1 MTKQNQNSTALLRYC
16 VGIDVSKDTFQVC
29 VSVID
34 INGKIT
40 IKASGK
46 VINKTTA
53 FDSFLTWTA
62 KHCKDKSVP
71 VRFVMESTIMVPKNW
86 TGKIT

>member
-34 INGKIT
+34 INGKI
-40 IKASGK
+40 
-46 VINKTTA
+46 
-53 FDSFLTWTA
+53 
-62 KHCKDKSVP
+62 
-71 VRFVMESTIMVPKNW
+71 IMVPKNW